1 MSNIYIEYLYGCFNE
16 NDIEEIK
23 QINNAYNFNLE
34 LQEKQPTIVNA
45 ALDELVGEILLYIN
59 SNELQTAIAIFNI
72 AEFLA
77 SVVKWMWNKLKKIKL
92 SKVTSK
98 TAEEKQANIII
109 QVDNVKILLDKT
121 ASEEELSKYLR
132 VALQESKIATQN
144 AENKQIIIDG
154 NNNTV
159 NMYLLEEYAKK
170 TIGEKHK
177 AIRVTAHSNND
188 RRK

>member
-1 MSNIYIEYLYGCFNE
+1 MSNIYIEYLHGCFNE

-34 LQEKQPTIVNA
+34 IQEKQSTIVNA
-45 ALDELVGEILLYIN
+45 ALDELVEEVLLYIT

-77 SVVKWMWNKLKKIKL
+77 AIVKHMWNKLKSLKL

-98 TAEEKQANIII
+98 TTEEKQANIII

-121 ASEEELSKYLR
+121 ASEKELSMYLR
-132 VALQESKIATQN
+132 VALQESKIATQSVQ
-144 AENKQIIIDG
+144 NKQIIIDG

-159 NMYLLEEYAKK
+159 NMYSLEEYAKK
-170 TIGEKHK
+170 AIGAKHK
-177 AIRVTAHSNND
+177 TIRVTAHPKKD
-188 RRK
+188 RRT